1 MEAETIH
8 FLECVAKGR
17 QPLVTAE
24 HARMVMQVYQAADI
38 SAEESRP
45 VDILPDGLP
54 ADWQAGT
61 SDPATAGR
69 APVIS

>member
-24 HARMVMQVYQAADI
+24 HARMVMQVYQAAEI
-38 SAEESRP
+38 SAGRKAS
-45 VDILPDGLP
+45 VDILPEVRLP
-54 ADWQAGT
+54 IASWRKR
-61 SDPATAGR
+61 SRYCGR
-69 APVIS
+69 AQ